1 MLGRPVRY
9 SNSKDSM
16 SMKNIHQRVYDGKKG
31 KKHKLE
37 LHVPTTHYEGPEE
50 KQPSPIFFIKWI
62 PAGTVVH
69 FACEHKVP
77 IYTVNDQFL
86 TTAIH
91 ASNLPYIY

>member
-50 KQPSPIFFIKWI
+50 KQPSPIFFIKLI
-62 PAGTVVH
+62 P
-69 FACEHKVP
+69 
-77 IYTVNDQFL
+77 Q
-86 TTAIH
+86 
-91 ASNLPYIY
+91 